1 MSRPI
6 EFPGVS
12 MMTMTRES
20 LLGDVRFLVDNLKS
34 VDARDGIRRLRRMRS
49 EFERIHA
56 NPRHLTHDDEATLYA
71 MRQWYL
77 SQGAG
82 DELRLWCE
90 QQANDFLHNRV
101 AENMVIVVHFDEL
114 HMAVKNAIVELQD
127 VLQIGAKYRAKLYAR
142 SIRKARNNWAAKR
155 VTCEQC
161 GKEYLQSNKTKH
173 ELTKFHENACKNEEN
188 IRLVIVEKKK
198 PL

>member
-1 MSRPI
+1 MSRSS

-20 LLGDVRFLVDNLKS
+20 LLADVRFLVDNLKS
-34 VDARDGIRRLRRMRS
+34 VDARDGIRRLRRMRA

-56 NPRHLTHDDEATLYA
+56 NPRYLTHDDEATLYA

-77 SQGAG
+77 SQVGG
-82 DELRLWCE
+82 GEELRVWCE
-90 QQANDFLHNRV
+90 RRANEYLQNRV
-101 AENMVIVVHFDEL
+101 AENMVIVVHFEEL
-114 HMAVKNAIVELQD
+114 LMAVKNAIVELQD

-142 SIRKARNNWAAKR
+142 SIRQARNNWAAKR
-155 VTCEQC
+155 VTCYAC

-173 ELTKFHENACKNEEN
+173 ERTKFHENACKNEEN
-188 IRLVIVEKKK
+188 IRLVVVEKT
-198 PL
+198 L